1 MAAYLWKNP
10 SSASNGSATTALSEP
25 KAKANEKKLAPA
37 PWEIDEPEILPSK
50 SSRARVD
57 AASASATTTI
67 AVTAKSDGPKLSL
80 IESLRL
86 AKSKLDEARPTAVNL
101 SWATARMVAYA
112 ESYIEEHK
120 QEKLDESA
128 LVDLLLQEAQR
139 IADEDVETNSMMAK
153 YGAQVVPKNANILH
167 HCNTGR
173 LATVD
178 IGTALGVVYECHK
191 EGKNVHVWFV
201 FFVFLS

>member
-1 MAAYLWKNP
+1 MAAHQWKNP
-10 SSASNGSATTALSEP
+10 SGANNGSASVPTEP
-25 KAKANEKKLAPA
+25 KAKTNEKKIALA

-50 SSRARVD
+50 SSRARIN
-57 AASASATTTI
+57 AASASVAAATPA
-67 AVTAKSDGPKLSL
+67 AVKSDGPKLSL

-86 AKSKLDEARPTAVNL
+86 AKSKLDDARPTAVNL
-101 SWATARMVAYA
+101 SWATARIVAYA

-153 YGAQVVPKNANILH
+153 YGAQVVPQNANILH

-201 FFVFLS
+201 LYLF